1 MEWHFRND
9 QPIYTQLTQQITL
22 AICRAP
28 FPAGGGFPPCGSWR
42 RTRG

>member
-22 AICRAP
+22 AIL
-28 FPAGGGFPPCGSWR
+28 SR
-42 RTRG
+42 RMRG

>member
-1 MEWHFRND
+1 MEWHFRSD

-22 AICRAP
+22 AILSGSIP
-28 FPAGGGFPPCGSWR
+28 SGGGFPPCGSWR